1 MLSVVFELL
10 FWLAV
15 IALPVWIWLD
25 AAAALW
31 AALIYLVLHIL
42 IQNWKFI
49 RFQNWLNSASL
60 QVNPDWNGAWL
71 DVAARIHRQQLVAD
85 NSAKLNERR
94 LQDFLLAI
102 QASPNGVILLDGEA
116 RIDWCN
122 DTAASHLGL
131 DVKKDRLQ
139 HIVHLVR
146 DPLFTRYFAQDNHPS
161 EVLIDGRST
170 SVSNLRKL
178 SVQLHKYGDG
188 RLLLL
193 SRDVTEVVKAEAMRR
208 DFVANVSHEIR
219 TPLTVLG
226 GFVETLQ
233 SVPLDAQETQKYL
246 QLMSTQADR
255 MQSLVADLLTLS
267 QLEVSQS
274 PNGQD
279 YVSLPDLVNQVMSE
293 ANSFTSL
300 LADQRI
306 GKKHALVF
314 DQVPLLWV
322 IGSQKEL
329 YSALSNLVSNAI
341 RYTPLGGLIHVT
353 FSQTENQLTISV
365 KDTGPGIASEHLPR
379 LTERFYRVDQSRSR
393 ETGGT
398 GLGLAITKHVMQ
410 RHGGELQI
418 QSELGKGSS
427 FNLIFPASRVANHVA
442 TPDLQTNT

>member
-15 IALPVWIWLD
+15 VALPVWIWLD
-25 AAAALW
+25 AVAALW

-49 RFQNWLNSASL
+49 RFQNWLNSTYV
-60 QVNPDWNGAWL
+60 QPNPTWSGAWL
-71 DVAARIHRQQLVAD
+71 DVAVRIQRQQLVAE
-85 NSAKLNERR
+85 NSIKLNERR

-102 QASPNGVILLDGEA
+102 QASPNGVILLDDES

-146 DPLFTRYFAQDNHPS
+146 DPLFTRYFSQDNHPS
-161 EVLIDGRST
+161 EVLIDGRSA
-170 SVSNLRKL
+170 SASNHRKL

-274 PNGQD
+274 PNGQE
-279 YVSLPDLVNQVMSE
+279 YVSLPDLVTQVMSE
-293 ANSFTSL
+293 ANAFTSL
-300 LADQRI
+300 LADQQM

-314 DQVPLLWV
+314 DQVPLLW
-322 IGSQKEL
+322 IMGSQKEL
-329 YSALSNLVSNAI
+329 FSALSNLVSNAI
-341 RYTPLGGLIHVT
+341 RYTPLGGLVHVT
-353 FSQTENQLTISV
+353 FSQTDDQLTISV
-365 KDTGPGIASEHLPR
+365 KDTGHGIASEHLPR
-379 LTERFYRVDQSRSR
+379 LTERFYRIDQSRSR

-418 QSELGKGSS
+418 QSELGKGST
-427 FNLIFPASRVANHVA
+427 FNLNFPASRLANHAA
-442 TPDLQTNT
+442 TPDLHTNT

>member
-15 IALPVWIWLD
+15 VALPVWIWLD
-25 AAAALW
+25 AVAALW

-49 RFQNWLNSASL
+49 RFQKWLNSESL

-71 DVAARIHRQQLVAD
+71 DVAARINRQQLVAD

-170 SVSNLRKL
+170 SVSNFRKL

-233 SVPLDAQETQKYL
+233 SVPLDEKETQKYL
-246 QLMSTQADR
+246 QLMSSQAGR

-267 QLEVSQS
+267 QLEATQS
-274 PNGQD
+274 PIGQE
-279 YVSLPDLVNQVMSE
+279 YVSLPDLVTQVMSE
-293 ANSFTSL
+293 ANAFTSL
-300 LADQRI
+300 LAEQQI

-314 DQVPLLWV
+314 DQVPILWLM
-322 IGSQKEL
+322 GSQKEL
-329 YSALSNLVSNAI
+329 FSALSNLVSNAI
-341 RYTPLGGLIHVT
+341 RYTPLGGLVHLT
-353 FSQTENQLTISV
+353 FLQTVDQLTISV

-379 LTERFYRVDQSRSR
+379 LTERFYRIDQSRSR

-410 RHGGELQI
+410 RHGGELQV
-418 QSELGKGSS
+418 QSEQGKGST
-427 FNLIFPASRVANHVA
+427 FNLIFPASRIANQIA
-442 TPDLQTNT
+442 TPDLQSHT

>member
-1 MLSVVFELL
+1 MLSVVFELF

-15 IALPVWIWLD
+15 VALPVWIWLD
-25 AAAALW
+25 AVATLW
-31 AALIYLVLHIL
+31 AALIYLILHIL

-49 RFQNWLNSASL
+49 RFQNWLNSTYV
-60 QVNPDWNGAWL
+60 QPNPTWSGAWL
-71 DVAARIHRQQLVAD
+71 DVAVRIQRQQLVAE
-85 NSAKLNERR
+85 NSIKLNERR

-102 QASPNGVILLDGEA
+102 QASPNGVILLDDES

-146 DPLFTRYFAQDNHPS
+146 DPLFTRYFSQDNHPS
-161 EVLIDGRST
+161 EVLIDGRSA
-170 SVSNLRKL
+170 SASNLRKL

-279 YVSLPDLVNQVMSE
+279 YVSLTDLVNQVMSE
-293 ANSFTSL
+293 ANAFTSL
-300 LADQRI
+300 LADQQI

-314 DQVPLLWV
+314 DQVPLLW
-322 IGSQKEL
+322 IMGSQKEL
-329 YSALSNLVSNAI
+329 FSAMSNLVSNAI
-341 RYTPLGGLIHVT
+341 RYTPLGGLVHVT
-353 FSQTENQLTISV
+353 FSQTNDQLTISV

-379 LTERFYRVDQSRSR
+379 LTERFYRIDQSRSR

-418 QSELGKGSS
+418 QSELGKGST
-427 FNLIFPASRVANHVA
+427 FNLNFPASRVANHAA
-442 TPDLQTNT
+442 TPDLHSNT

>member
-15 IALPVWIWLD
+15 VALPVWIWLD
-25 AAAALW
+25 AVAALW

-49 RFQNWLNSASL
+49 RFQNWLNSTYV
-60 QVNPDWNGAWL
+60 QPNPTWSGAWL
-71 DVAARIHRQQLVAD
+71 DVAVRIQRQQLVAE
-85 NSAKLNERR
+85 NSIKLNERR

-102 QASPNGVILLDGEA
+102 QASPNGVILLDDES

-146 DPLFTRYFAQDNHPS
+146 DPLFTRYFSQDNHPS
-161 EVLIDGRST
+161 EVLIDGRSA
-170 SVSNLRKL
+170 SASNHRKL

-274 PNGQD
+274 PNGQE
-279 YVSLPDLVNQVMSE
+279 YVSLPDLVTQVMSE
-293 ANSFTSL
+293 ANAFTSL
-300 LADQRI
+300 LADQQM

-314 DQVPLLWV
+314 DQVPLLW
-322 IGSQKEL
+322 IMGSQKEL
-329 YSALSNLVSNAI
+329 FSALSNLVSNAI
-341 RYTPLGGLIHVT
+341 RYTPLGGLVHVT
-353 FSQTENQLTISV
+353 FSQTDDQLTISV

-379 LTERFYRVDQSRSR
+379 LTERFYRIDQSRSR

-418 QSELGKGSS
+418 QSELGKGST
-427 FNLIFPASRVANHVA
+427 FNLNFPASRLANHAA
-442 TPDLQTNT
+442 TPDLHKNT

>member
-1 MLSVVFELL
+1 MFYVVFELL
-10 FWLAV
+10 FWLALV
-15 IALPVWIWLD
+15 ALPVWIWLD
-25 AAAALW
+25 AVAALL
-31 AALIYLVLHIL
+31 AASAYLVLHVL
-42 IQNWKFI
+42 IQDWKFT
-49 RFQNWLNSASL
+49 RFQNWLNSTYL
-60 QVNPDWNGAWL
+60 QANPAWSGAWL
-71 DVAARIHRQQLVAD
+71 DVATRIQRQQLLAE
-85 NSAKLNERR
+85 NSNKLHERR

-102 QASPNGVILLDGEA
+102 QASPNGVILLDDEA

-146 DPLFTRYFAQDNHPS
+146 DPIFTRYFAQENHPS

-233 SVPLDAQETQKYL
+233 SVPLDANDIQKYL
-246 QLMSTQADR
+246 HLMAIQSDR

-279 YVSLPDLVNQVMSE
+279 YVSLPDLINQVISE
-293 ANSFTSL
+293 ANALTSL
-300 LADQRI
+300 IADQFS
-306 GKKHALVF
+306 GQKHELIF
-314 DQVPLLWV
+314 DQAPCLYVM
-322 IGSQKEL
+322 GSKSEL
-329 YSALSNLVSNAI
+329 FSALSNLVSNAI
-341 RYTPLGGLIHVT
+341 RYTPLGGLVHLT
-353 FSQTENQLTISV
+353 FSQTDDRLTISV

-379 LTERFYRVDQSRSR
+379 LTERFYRIDQSRSR

-418 QSELGKGSS
+418 QSELGKGST
-427 FNLIFPASRVANHVA
+427 FNLIFPASRISNQIA
-442 TPDLQTNT
+442 TPDLHTTT

>member
-131 DVKKDRLQ
+131 DAKKDRLQ

-146 DPLFTRYFAQDNHPS
+146 DPHFTRYFAQENHPS

-170 SVSNLRKL
+170 SVSNFPKL

-246 QLMSTQADR
+246 QLMSSQAGR

-267 QLEVSQS
+267 QLEATQS
-274 PNGQD
+274 PNGQE
-279 YVSLPDLVNQVMSE
+279 YVSLPDLVTQVMSE
-293 ANSFTSL
+293 ANAFTAM
-300 LADQRI
+300 LAEQQS

-314 DQVPLLWV
+314 DQVPILWLM
-322 IGSQKEL
+322 GSQKEL
-329 YSALSNLVSNAI
+329 FSALSNLVSNAI
-341 RYTPLGGLIHVT
+341 RYTPLGGLVHLT
-353 FSQTENQLTISV
+353 FLNTDDQLTISV

-379 LTERFYRVDQSRSR
+379 LTERFYRIDQSRSR

-410 RHGGELQI
+410 RHGGELQV
-418 QSELGKGSS
+418 QSEQGKGST
-427 FNLIFPASRVANHVA
+427 FNLIFPASRIANQIA
-442 TPDLQTNT
+442 TPDQQTHT

>member
-1 MLSVVFELL
+1 MLSVVFELF

-15 IALPVWIWLD
+15 VALPVWIWLD
-25 AAAALW
+25 AVAALW

-49 RFQNWLNSASL
+49 RFQNWLNSTYV
-60 QVNPDWNGAWL
+60 QPNPTWSGAWL
-71 DVAARIHRQQLVAD
+71 DVAVRIQRQQLVAE
-85 NSAKLNERR
+85 NSIKLNERR

-102 QASPNGVILLDGEA
+102 QASPNGVILLDDES

-146 DPLFTRYFAQDNHPS
+146 DPLFTRYFAQENHPS

-233 SVPLDAQETQKYL
+233 SVPLDANDIQKYL
-246 QLMSTQADR
+246 HLMAIQSDR

-279 YVSLPDLVNQVMSE
+279 YVSIPDLINQVISE
-293 ANSFTSL
+293 ANALTSL
-300 LADQRI
+300 IADQFS
-306 GKKHALVF
+306 GQKHELIF
-314 DQVPLLWV
+314 DQAPCLYVM
-322 IGSQKEL
+322 GSKSEL
-329 YSALSNLVSNAI
+329 FSALSNLVSNAI
-341 RYTPLGGLIHVT
+341 RYTPLGGLVHLT
-353 FSQTENQLTISV
+353 FSQTDDRLTISV

-379 LTERFYRVDQSRSR
+379 LTERFYRIDQSRSR

-418 QSELGKGSS
+418 QSELGKGST
-427 FNLIFPASRVANHVA
+427 FNLIFPASRISNQIA
-442 TPDLQTNT
+442 TPDLHTTT

>member
-1 MLSVVFELL
+1 MFYVVFELL
-10 FWLAV
+10 FWLV
-15 IALPVWIWLD
+15 VVALPVWIWLD
-25 AAAALW
+25 AVAALL
-31 AALIYLVLHIL
+31 AASIYLVLFIL
-42 IQNWKFI
+42 IQDWKFS
-49 RFQNWLNSASL
+49 RFQKWLHSVPL

-71 DVAARIHRQQLVAD
+71 DVAARIHRQQLLAD
-85 NSAKLNERR
+85 NIAKLNERR

-146 DPLFTRYFAQDNHPS
+146 DPLFARYFAQDNHPS

-246 QLMSTQADR
+246 QLMSSQAER

-267 QLEVSQS
+267 QLEATQS

-279 YVSLPDLVNQVMSE
+279 YISLPDLVTQVMSE
-293 ANSFTSL
+293 ANSFTSM
-300 LADQRI
+300 LAEQQV

-314 DQVPLLWV
+314 DQVPLLWLM
-322 IGSQKEL
+322 GSHKEL
-329 YSALSNLVSNAI
+329 FSALSNLVSNAI
-341 RYTPLGGLIHVT
+341 RYTPLGGLVHLT
-353 FSQTENQLTISV
+353 FSQTDDQLTISV
-365 KDTGPGIASEHLPR
+365 IDTGPGIASEHLPR
-379 LTERFYRVDQSRSR
+379 LTERFYRIDQSRSR

-418 QSELGKGSS
+418 QSELGKGST
-427 FNLIFPASRVANHVA
+427 FNLIFPSSRISTQIA
-442 TPDLQTNT
+442 TSDLHTNS

>member
-1 MLSVVFELL
+1 
-10 FWLAV
+10 
-15 IALPVWIWLD
+15 
-25 AAAALW
+25 
-31 AALIYLVLHIL
+31 L
-42 IQNWKFI
+42 IQDWKFA
-49 RFQNWLNSASL
+49 RFQKWLNSTLL
-60 QVNPDWNGAWL
+60 QANPPWSGAWL
-71 DVAARIHRQQLVAD
+71 DVAARIQRQQLLAD
-85 NSAKLNERR
+85 NSTKLHERR

-122 DTAASHLGL
+122 DTAASHFGL

-170 SVSNLRKL
+170 SVSSLRKL
-178 SVQLHKYGDG
+178 SVQLHKYGEG

-219 TPLTVLG
+219 TPLTVLS

-233 SVPLDAQETQKYL
+233 SVPLDAHETQKYL
-246 QLMSTQADR
+246 QLMAIQSDR

-279 YVSLPDLVNQVMSE
+279 LISLPELVSQVTSE
-293 ANSFTSL
+293 ANALTSL
-300 LADQRI
+300 LADQQI

-314 DQVPLLWV
+314 DRIPHLDIL
-322 IGSQKEL
+322 GSRSEL
-329 YSALSNLVSNAI
+329 MSALSNLVNNAI
-341 RYTPLGGLIHVT
+341 RYTPTAGLIHLS
-353 FSQTENQLTISV
+353 FSQTENQLIISV
-365 KDTGPGIASEHLPR
+365 KDTGPGIASEHIPR
-379 LTERFYRVDQSRSR
+379 LTERFYRIDHSRSR

-410 RHGGELQI
+410 RHGGELLI
-418 QSELGKGSS
+418 QSELGKGSTFS
-427 FNLIFPASRVANHVA
+427 LVLPKSRITEQA
-442 TPDLQTNT
+442 QTSNQSVLA

>member
-1 MLSVVFELL
+1 MLSVVFELF

-15 IALPVWIWLD
+15 VALPVWIWLD
-25 AAAALW
+25 AVAALW

-49 RFQNWLNSASL
+49 RFQNWLNSTYV
-60 QVNPDWNGAWL
+60 QPNPTWSGAWL
-71 DVAARIHRQQLVAD
+71 DVAVRIQRQQLVAE
-85 NSAKLNERR
+85 NSIKLNERR

-102 QASPNGVILLDGEA
+102 QASPNGVILLDDES

-146 DPLFTRYFAQDNHPS
+146 DPLFTRYFSQDNHPS
-161 EVLIDGRST
+161 EVLIDGRSA
-170 SVSNLRKL
+170 SASNLRKL

-279 YVSLPDLVNQVMSE
+279 YVSLTDLVNQVMSE
-293 ANSFTSL
+293 ANAFTSL
-300 LADQRI
+300 LADQQI

-314 DQVPLLWV
+314 DQVPLLW
-322 IGSQKEL
+322 IMGSQKEL
-329 YSALSNLVSNAI
+329 FSAMSNLVSNAI
-341 RYTPLGGLIHVT
+341 RYTPLGGLVHVT
-353 FSQTENQLTISV
+353 FSQTDDQLTISV

-379 LTERFYRVDQSRSR
+379 LTERFYRIDQSRSR

-418 QSELGKGSS
+418 QSELGKGST
-427 FNLIFPASRVANHVA
+427 FNLNFPASRVANHAA
-442 TPDLQTNT
+442 TPDLHTNT

>member
-1 MLSVVFELL
+1 MLNVVFELL

-15 IALPVWIWLD
+15 VALPVWIWLD
-25 AAAALW
+25 AVAALW

-49 RFQNWLNSASL
+49 RFQNWLNSTYV
-60 QVNPDWNGAWL
+60 QPNPTWSGAWL
-71 DVAARIHRQQLVAD
+71 DVAVRIQRQQLVAE
-85 NSAKLNERR
+85 NSIKLNERR

-102 QASPNGVILLDGEA
+102 QASPNGVILLDDES

-146 DPLFTRYFAQDNHPS
+146 DPLFTRYFSQDNHPS
-161 EVLIDGRST
+161 EVLIDGRSA
-170 SVSNLRKL
+170 SASNHRKL

-274 PNGQD
+274 PNGQE
-279 YVSLPDLVNQVMSE
+279 YVSLPDLVTQVMSE
-293 ANSFTSL
+293 ANAFTSL
-300 LADQRI
+300 LADQQM

-314 DQVPLLWV
+314 DQVPLLW
-322 IGSQKEL
+322 IMGSQKEL
-329 YSALSNLVSNAI
+329 FSALSNLVSNAI
-341 RYTPLGGLIHVT
+341 RYTPLGGLVHVT
-353 FSQTENQLTISV
+353 FSQTDDQLTISV

-379 LTERFYRVDQSRSR
+379 LTERFYRIDQSRSR

-418 QSELGKGSS
+418 QSELGKGST
-427 FNLIFPASRVANHVA
+427 FNLNFPASRLANHAA
-442 TPDLQTNT
+442 TPDLHTNT

>member
-146 DPLFTRYFAQDNHPS
+146 DPHFTRYFAQENHPS

-170 SVSNLRKL
+170 SVSNFPKL

-246 QLMSTQADR
+246 QLMSSQAGR

-267 QLEVSQS
+267 QLEATQS
-274 PNGQD
+274 PNGQE
-279 YVSLPDLVNQVMSE
+279 YVSLPDLVTQVMSE
-293 ANSFTSL
+293 ANAFTSM
-300 LADQRI
+300 LAEQQS

-314 DQVPLLWV
+314 DQVPILWLM
-322 IGSQKEL
+322 GSQKEL
-329 YSALSNLVSNAI
+329 FSALSNLVSNAI
-341 RYTPLGGLIHVT
+341 RYTPLGGLVHLT
-353 FSQTENQLTISV
+353 FLHTDDHLTISV

-379 LTERFYRVDQSRSR
+379 LTERFYRIDQSRSR

-410 RHGGELQI
+410 RHGGELQV
-418 QSELGKGSS
+418 QSEQGKGST
-427 FNLIFPASRVANHVA
+427 FNLIFPASRIANQIA
-442 TPDLQTNT
+442 TPDLQTHT

>member
-1 MLSVVFELL
+1 MFYVVFELL
-10 FWLAV
+10 FWLALV
-15 IALPVWIWLD
+15 ALPVWIWLD
-25 AAAALW
+25 AVAALL
-31 AALIYLVLHIL
+31 AASAYLVLHVL
-42 IQNWKFI
+42 IQDWKFT
-49 RFQNWLNSASL
+49 RFQNWLNSTYL
-60 QVNPDWNGAWL
+60 QANPAWSGAWL
-71 DVAARIHRQQLVAD
+71 DVATRIQRQQLLAE
-85 NSAKLNERR
+85 NSSKLHERR

-102 QASPNGVILLDGEA
+102 QASPNGVILLDDEA

-146 DPLFTRYFAQDNHPS
+146 DPLFTRYFAQENHPS

-233 SVPLDAQETQKYL
+233 SVPLDANDIQKYL
-246 QLMSTQADR
+246 HLMAIQSDR

-279 YVSLPDLVNQVMSE
+279 YVSLPDLINQVISE
-293 ANSFTSL
+293 ANALTSL
-300 LADQRI
+300 IADQFS
-306 GKKHALVF
+306 GQKHELIF
-314 DQVPLLWV
+314 DQAPCLYLM
-322 IGSQKEL
+322 GSKSEL
-329 YSALSNLVSNAI
+329 FSALSNLVSNAI
-341 RYTPLGGLIHVT
+341 RYTPLGGLVHLT
-353 FSQTENQLTISV
+353 FSQTDDRLTISV

-379 LTERFYRVDQSRSR
+379 LTERFYRIDQSRSR

-418 QSELGKGSS
+418 QSELGKGST
-427 FNLIFPASRVANHVA
+427 FNLIFPASRISNQIA
-442 TPDLQTNT
+442 TPDLHTTT

>member
-15 IALPVWIWLD
+15 VALPVWIWLD
-25 AAAALW
+25 AVAALW

-49 RFQNWLNSASL
+49 RFQNWLNSTYV
-60 QVNPDWNGAWL
+60 QPNPTWSGAWL
-71 DVAARIHRQQLVAD
+71 DVAVRIQRQQLVAE
-85 NSAKLNERR
+85 NSIKLNERR

-102 QASPNGVILLDGEA
+102 QASPNGVILLDDES

-146 DPLFTRYFAQDNHPS
+146 DPLFTRYFSQDNHPS
-161 EVLIDGRST
+161 EVLIDGRSA
-170 SVSNLRKL
+170 SASNLRKL

-293 ANSFTSL
+293 ANAFTSL
-300 LADQRI
+300 LADQQI
-306 GKKHALVF
+306 GKKHALIF
-314 DQVPLLWV
+314 DQVPPLWV
-322 IGSQKEL
+322 LGSQKEL

-353 FSQTENQLTISV
+353 FSHTEDQLTISV

-379 LTERFYRVDQSRSR
+379 LTERFYRIDQSRSR

-418 QSELGKGSS
+418 QSELGKGST
-427 FNLIFPASRVANHVA
+427 FNLNFPASRIANHAA
-442 TPDLQTNT
+442 TPDLHTNT